1 MARGG
6 ETVRLNAADPLNLVG
21 IVLPGARVAAVRTNS
36 IAYRDGAVV
45 DDGEDPTGP
54 AGRAWTRS
62 TSA

>member
-1 MARGG
+1 M
-6 ETVRLNAADPLNLVG
+6 RLNAADPLNLVG

-54 AGRAWTRS
+54 DEAGRAWTRS